1 MLSVND
7 GRSRQRSRSQGR
19 RERSTS
25 RDVRAPSPA
34 RRAAPPSDDEA
45 PKRSSRKSVRY
56 YEEDPSSD
64 ETRKKSSRKS
74 KKAYD
79 EDSGS
84 DKAPPRQRRDDRGYE
99 VAEPRRKHH
108 DDDDDVDTEYDS
120 RRRKEE
126 RAYDDG
132 RTKSRRD
139 DSPKRVTYVEPSERK
154 REKEYRDPRHDS
166 EYRDGRHPSYGEAPS
181 YQYAQPAEVTRHMSF
196 SRPGEERD
204 REYAPPGA
212 FVDEPGRHPE
222 QTRHM
227 SIQTQGGHYQDPTHM
242 RSPTDGY
249 TAPYKPAAPAPQSHY
264 QVPQKY
270 QYAQPSH
277 DIKYLSKSNA
287 PQYTATPEAQ
297 IEVERKR
304 HNRDDPRDQGR
315 GYERERERD
324 RDYGRGHGRTEIHGH
339 HGDQRYV
346 EIHPG
351 GGGAM
356 QAPRSPG
363 LQPQSLDLG
372 LKRLSVHAGGS
383 GLAAP
388 SMHSPLAGGLPPG
401 SPLLEAY
408 QGTYQ
413 SISPMPSPMALPSAM
428 DDGLSDIEPLEPE
441 YGSDDS
447 QHRRPLAHSTSKKK
461 KGVVIYDPEADAL
474 AIAAELKH
482 AKPEAGPLVKILPRL
497 TDDHVL
503 ALRAEYKKHFKVGGK
518 GINVAKHIKMK
529 VGGNLGKVA
538 YATALG
544 RWESEAHWA
553 NFWYQSGSSRR
564 ELLIESL
571 MGRTNIEIRNIKAA
585 FSDKRYGDSLER
597 CMQTELKKDK
607 FRHAVLLALEEKRM
621 EETERISR
629 SRVAGDVSDL
639 YKALVA
645 KEGGETA
652 MIEII
657 VVRSDAHLREVLH
670 EFEAK
675 YKRNFAREMIQKS
688 RNLVVRLLPPC
699 FPFPFHPTS
708 PDSRLGRD
716 PRAHSQRRPQPARA
730 RRAAPAPGAR
740 RDVQGPR
747 RAAGLAPGALPLG
760 AAAPGARAGRVPR
773 ALQGAA
779 RARPRRRHQ
788 GRLWRVL
795 RRAV

>member
-1 MLSVND
+1 MLSVHD
-7 GRSRQRSRSQGR
+7 GRSRQRSRSPGR

-34 RRAAPPSDDEA
+34 RRAPSPSDDEA
-45 PKRSSRKSVRY
+45 PKRSSRKTVKY
-56 YEEDPSSD
+56 LDDDPSSD
-64 ETRKKSSRKS
+64 EARRKSSRKS

-79 EDSGS
+79 EDVSS
-84 DKAPPRQRRDDRGYE
+84 DEVRKKSSRKPKKVYDEDSDDDKVSRHHRRDERGYE
-99 VAEPRRKHH
+99 IAEARRKHR
-108 DDDDDVDTEYDS
+108 DDDDDSEYDT

-126 RAYDDG
+126 RGYDEG
-132 RTKSRRD
+132 RTKGRRD
-139 DSPKRVTYVEPSERK
+139 DSPKRVTYIDPTERR
-154 REKEYRDPRHDS
+154 REKDHRDARHD
-166 EYRDGRHPSYGEAPS
+166 EDYRDGRHPSYAEAPS
-181 YQYAQPAEVTRHMSF
+181 YQYAQPADFARHMSY

-204 REYAPPGA
+204 RDFAPPGA
-212 FVDEPGRHPE
+212 FVDEHGRHPD

-227 SIQTQGGHYQDPTHM
+227 SIQTQGGHYQDPTQM
-242 RSPTDGY
+242 RPPVNGY
-249 TAPYKPAAPAPQSHY
+249 MASQKQHAPAPSGRY

-270 QYAQPSH
+270 EYAQPSH
-277 DIKYLSKSNA
+277 DIKYLSKSSAPSNA
-287 PQYTATPEAQ
+287 QQYVMTPEAQ

-304 HNRDDPRDQGR
+304 HNRDDSRDQRR
-315 GYERERERD
+315 GYEHD
-324 RDYGRGHGRTEIHGH
+324 RGQDRHGSHAHGR
-339 HGDQRYV
+339 DDRYV

-351 GGGAM
+351 GGSAM
-356 QAPRSPG
+356 HAPRSPG
-363 LQPQSLDLG
+363 LQPQSLDPG
-372 LKRLSVHAGGS
+372 LKRLSIHTGGS
-383 GLAAP
+383 SLAAP
-388 SMHSPLAGGLPPG
+388 GMHSPAAGGLPPG

-428 DDGLSDIEPLEPE
+428 DEGMSDIEPLEPE
-441 YGSDDS
+441 YDTDDS
-447 QHRRPLAHSTSKKK
+447 QRRRRRAGSTASKKK
-461 KGVVIYDPEADAL
+461 KGVVIYDPEDDAL

-482 AKPEAGPLVKILPRL
+482 AKPDAGPLVKILPRL

-529 VGGNLGKVA
+529 VPGNLGKVA

-607 FRHAVLLALEEKRM
+607 FRLAVLLALEERRM
-621 EETERISR
+621 EEAERISR
-629 SRVAGDVSDL
+629 SRVAADAAEL

-657 VVRSDAHLREVLH
+657 VVRSDAHLREVLR

-688 RNLVVRLLPPC
+688 RNLVVCSPFLSLALHFPPLPSLATRSC
-699 FPFPFHPTS
+699 F
-708 PDSRLGRD
+708 LC
-716 PRAHSQRRPQPARA
+716 
-730 RRAAPAPGAR
+730 
-740 RDVQGPR
+740 
-747 RAAGLAPGALPLG
+747 
-760 AAAPGARAGRVPR
+760 
-773 ALQGAA
+773 
-779 RARPRRRHQ
+779 
-788 GRLWRVL
+788 GRLPRID
-795 RRAV
+795 